1 MKEGIECPVGLGLL
15 GLARALLLLEGEEVH
30 KQHDRRVSENVRH
43 GAIAVQVLLH
53 LPSVFAQAMRRAE
66 VLGGTGPGH
75 ALEGPEVMYV
85 SFGLSASDLPQS
97 VLVTVGQGSRAG
109 FALLDD
115 ARADAVPEVK
125 HIWSTTNT

>member
-1 MKEGIECPVGLGLL
+1 MMCLSRDATWTFPCRTWQPT
-15 GLARALLLLEGEEVH
+15 ARALLLLEGEEVH

-53 LPSVFAQAMRRAE
+53 LHAVFAQAMRRAE

-85 SFGLSASDLPQS
+85 SSASPLQTCRRVFSSQLGRGAGQALPC
-97 VLVTVGQGSRAG
+97 
-109 FALLDD
+109 
-115 ARADAVPEVK
+115 
-125 HIWSTTNT
+125 STMPAQMRYLR